1 MSFTNLTTK
10 TELVKS
16 LQHFALI
23 VKFYTNVILTQNV
36 VNFWR
41 DILTYWSFPM
51 KDIITKK
58 TVQVRRCLLQT

>member
-16 LQHFALI
+16 LQYFVLI

-36 VNFWR
+36 VIF
-41 DILTYWSFPM
+41 F
-51 KDIITKK
+51 KDLCLFA
-58 TVQVRRCLLQT
+58 RCIMPQTTQKRSYRAGQ